1 MASEIEGG
9 IDVDFLLVADRAEVV
24 NGKLYAMGAAW
35 DRIGVADFTKPM
47 PLSVAVGVLVPW
59 TATNQ
64 PHAVALT
71 LRDADG
77 APVEFRVEANF
88 VTGRPPNLNGETQ
101 RVLLAVPTA
110 GVLLPGPGN
119 YVLAAAIDGA
129 EMKVVRFGATAAAAP
144 PTAAP
149 PSPPPSPPA

>member
-1 MASEIEGG
+1 VDSALEGG
-9 IDVDFLLVADRAEVV
+9 IEVDFLLVADRAEVV

-35 DRIGVADFTKPM
+35 DRIGVADFSKPM

-77 APVEFRVEANF
+77 APIDFRVEASF
-88 VTGRPPNLNGETQ
+88 VTGRPPFLNGEVQ
-101 RVLLAVPTA
+101 RVLFAIPGASV
-110 GVLLPGPGN
+110 VLPGPGN
-119 YVLAAAIDGA
+119 YVLAAAIDGV
-129 EMKVVRFGATAAAAP
+129 EMKVVRFSATAASPPAAP
-144 PTAAP
+144 PPAP
-149 PSPPPSPPA
+149 PA

>member
-1 MASEIEGG
+1 VDSGIEI
-9 IDVDFLLVADRAEVV
+9 DFLMVADRAEVV

-47 PLSVAVGVLVPW
+47 PISVAVGVLVPW

-64 PHAVALT
+64 PHTVTLT

-77 APVEFRVEANF
+77 GPVDFRVDANF
-88 VTGRPPNLNGETQ
+88 VTGRPPFLNGEVQ
-101 RVLLAVPTA
+101 RVLLAIPGASV
-110 GVLLPGPGN
+110 VLPGPGN

-129 EMKVVRFGATAAAAP
+129 EMKVARFGASAAQPAPSGPPPPGSAP
-144 PTAAP
+144 PAP
-149 PSPPPSPPA
+149 PA

>member
-1 MASEIEGG
+1 ME
-9 IDVDFLLVADRAEVV
+9 VDFLLVADRAEVV

-35 DRIGVADFTKPM
+35 DRIGVADFSKPM

-77 APVEFRVEANF
+77 GPVDFRVDASF
-88 VTGRPPNLNGETQ
+88 VTGRPPFLSGEVQ
-101 RVLLAVPTA
+101 RVLLAIPAASV
-110 GVLLPGPGN
+110 VLPGPGN
-119 YVLAAAIDGA
+119 YVLAAAIDGT
-129 EMKVVRFGATAAAAP
+129 EMKVVRFSATSAQPPPPAP
-144 PTAAP
+144 PTP
-149 PSPPPSPPA
+149 PG

>member
-1 MASEIEGG
+1 MDSGIEI
-9 IDVDFLLVADRAEVV
+9 DFLLVADRAEVI

-35 DRIGVADFTKPM
+35 DRIGVADFSKPM

-77 APVEFRVEANF
+77 VAVDFRVDASF
-88 VTGRPPNLNGETQ
+88 VTGRPPFLNGEVQ
-101 RVLLAVPTA
+101 RVLLAIPATSV
-110 GVLLPGPGN
+110 VLPGPGN
-119 YVLAAAIDGA
+119 YVLAAAIDGT
-129 EMKVVRFGATAAAAP
+129 EMKVVRFSA
-144 PTAAP
+144 TAAP
-149 PSPPPSPPA
+149 PAGPPPPTPPG